1 MKEIIIFLGGVVVGA
16 AGAVFWLRKEFE
28 GKLEEAEM
36 RLDAVEKQVDEN
48 TKTVEKNAEKVT
60 KNAAKLNKKVR
71 EYNKMCEKHGY
82 SAQNTSESGVE
93 ALVREE
99 RVKNVSDDDAD
110 DVPFTGPSEGP
121 SDEPYAIS
129 DTEFIHDEKE
139 NYTKVTLFY
148 YRGDDILSEEDGAVV
163 EDWKYNVGED
173 WKEYI
178 GKFVEDEAFIRND
191 RISTDYNIVC
201 EDMSYSDEF
210 GDDE

>member
-1 MKEIIIFLGGVVVGA
+1 MKEVFIFLGGVVVGA
-16 AGAVFWLRKEFE
+16 AGAIFWLRKEFE

-36 RLDAVEKQVDEN
+36 RLDAVEKQVDKN
-48 TKTVEKNAEKVT
+48 TKTVKENAEKVT

-110 DVPFTGPSEGP
+110 DVPFIGPSEGP

-139 NYTKVTLFY
+139 SYSKVTLFY
-148 YRGDDILSEEDGAVV
+148 YRGDDILAEEDGTVV
-163 EDWKYNVGED
+163 EDWKYNVGDD

-178 GKFVEDEAFIRND
+178 SKFVEDEAFIRND